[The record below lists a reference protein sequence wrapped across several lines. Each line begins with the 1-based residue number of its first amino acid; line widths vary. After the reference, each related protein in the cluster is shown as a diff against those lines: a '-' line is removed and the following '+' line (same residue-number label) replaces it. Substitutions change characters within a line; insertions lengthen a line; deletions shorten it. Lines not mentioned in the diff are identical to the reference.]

1 MGIPLD
7 IKKAKTNKY
16 HYVTI
21 TPRPEASSLHK
32 NQGRWDSSLA
42 VDVAGVI
49 VTFHRPITDTGS
61 RRGVAADP
69 GASIP
74 SLKVQTISQLSF
86 RATERPLP
94 THWKDKDLM

>member
-7 IKKAKTNKY
+7 IQKAKTNKY
-16 HYVTI
+16 HYVAI

-49 VTFHRPITDTGS
+49 VTFHRPRTDTGARGELHLALVS
-61 RRGVAADP
+61 RRRRFKQFP
-69 GASIP
+69 N
-74 SLKVQTISQLSF
+74 
-86 RATERPLP
+86 
-94 THWKDKDLM
+94 